1 MTSASAYCVKSP
13 TGRNET
19 SISAAHVNASQLE
32 NAPPGEPNGSREEKP
47 ETITAMKF
55 IVQDF
60 KVKPVATSEK
70 LPSFG
75 ADSPEKIYEF
85 YKSVVE
91 NDPGYEVEKEHV
103 VAICLKTRLTVT
115 GWHMVSVGSLSEC
128 TCHPREIFRPV
139 IVRSSHA
146 FVLAHNHPSG
156 DPSPS
161 SADEQITRRI
171 REASELL
178 KISLI
183 DHLIIGEPA
192 PGRTPYYSFREA
204 GLV

>member
-1 MTSASAYCVKSP
+1 
-13 TGRNET
+13 
-19 SISAAHVNASQLE
+19 
-32 NAPPGEPNGSREEKP
+32 
-47 ETITAMKF
+47 MKF
-55 IVQDF
+55 IVKDF
-60 KVKPVATSEK
+60 KAKSVGTSDNI
-70 LPSFG
+70 PSFG
-75 ADSPEKIYEF
+75 ADSPEKIYSF
-85 YKSVVE
+85 YKTVIE

-103 VAICLKTRLTVT
+103 VAICLNTRLTVT
-115 GWHMVSVGSLSEC
+115 GWHMVSIGSLSEC
-128 TCHPREIFRPV
+128 TCHPREILRPV
-139 IVRSSHA
+139 IVRCSHA

-161 SADEQITRRI
+161 NADEQITRRI

-183 DHLIIGEPA
+183 DHLIIGAPS

>member
-1 MTSASAYCVKSP
+1 
-13 TGRNET
+13 
-19 SISAAHVNASQLE
+19 
-32 NAPPGEPNGSREEKP
+32 
-47 ETITAMKF
+47 MKF

-60 KVKPVATSEK
+60 KVKDVATSGK

-103 VAICLKTRLTVT
+103 VAICLNTRLTVT
-115 GWHMVSVGSLSEC
+115 GWHMVSIGSLNEC

-139 IVRSSHA
+139 IVRCAHA

-156 DPSPS
+156 NPSPS
-161 SADEQITRRI
+161 QADEQITRRI
-171 REASELL
+171 RDASELL
-178 KISLI
+178 KISFM
-183 DHLIIGEPA
+183 DHLIIGIPA
-192 PGRTPYYSFREA
+192 PGHTPYYSFREA
-204 GLV
+204 GII

>member
-1 MTSASAYCVKSP
+1 
-13 TGRNET
+13 
-19 SISAAHVNASQLE
+19 
-32 NAPPGEPNGSREEKP
+32 
-47 ETITAMKF
+47 MKF
-55 IVQDF
+55 IVKDF
-60 KVKPVATSEK
+60 KAKYLATSQK
-70 LPSFG
+70 QPAFA
-75 ADSPEKIYEF
+75 ADSPEKIYDF
-85 YKSVVE
+85 YKSIVE

-103 VAICLKTRLTVT
+103 VAICLNTRLTVT

-128 TCHPREIFRPV
+128 TCYPREIFRPV
-139 IVRSSHA
+139 IAKCSHG
-146 FVLAHNHPSG
+146 FILAHNHPSG

-161 SADEQITRRI
+161 QADEQITRRI
-171 REASELL
+171 REASDLL